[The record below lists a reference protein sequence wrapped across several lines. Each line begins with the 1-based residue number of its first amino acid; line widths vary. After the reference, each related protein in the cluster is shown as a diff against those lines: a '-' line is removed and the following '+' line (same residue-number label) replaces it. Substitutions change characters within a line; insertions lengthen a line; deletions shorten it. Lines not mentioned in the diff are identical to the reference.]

1 MKPKIY
7 LRGCII
13 SNVKLKRLTPL
24 AIALIIV
31 VVISGVVVAGS
42 VYFYV
47 LPQQGKGSYSGPG
60 LPNPPTTFTYSI
72 SVSGYGNWTS
82 YAFHSN
88 VSEFTAE
95 NAYVSA
101 GGSYSTAIY
110 GLMNQSEYNN
120 LTANTSL
127 SWIVCESQGLLLNGF
142 TRSITGQG
150 NYYLVFIQEGTGSFS
165 YSGKLSL
172 TPVS

>member
-1 MKPKIY
+1 M
-7 LRGCII
+7 
-13 SNVKLKRLTPL
+13 KLKRLTPF
-24 AIALIIV
+24 AIAVIIIV
-31 VVISGVVVAGS
+31 VVSGVVVAGS

-47 LPQQGKGSYSGPG
+47 LPQQGKGIYSGPG

-88 VSEFTAE
+88 VSEFTAT
-95 NAYVSA
+95 NAYISA
-101 GGSYSTAIY
+101 GGSYSNAIY
-110 GLMNQSEYNN
+110 GLMNQSQYNN
-120 LTANTSL
+120 LTSNKSL

-142 TRSITGQG
+142 TRTITGQG